1 MKLVRVAPLL
11 HTVLGIGLEA
21 RSTDFPIPPPYTI
34 NVNPIRRFIYY
45 TPSSHHIT
53 TKLRN
58 INLMS
63 IGSGVCHLLRPD

>member
-34 NVNPIRRFIYY
+34 NVNPIRRFIYT
-45 TPSSHHIT
+45 TPRHPIT
-53 TKLRN
+53 
-58 INLMS
+58 
-63 IGSGVCHLLRPD
+63 LLPS